1 MSETGANLARFHR
14 VPFVVELE
22 MGRLALDLESI
33 LRLREGDVLRIDH
46 PAGVPLRVLV
56 GGVELGFADMV
67 TMENQV
73 AARIT
78 RISTR
83 QSSGG
88 TLGSS

>member
-1 MSETGANLARFHR
+1 MSDIDVNVGRFHR
-14 VPFVVELE
+14 VPFLVELE
-22 MGRLALDLESI
+22 LGRLALDIENI
-33 LRLREGDVLRIDH
+33 LRLREGDVLRIES

-56 GGVELGFADMV
+56 GGVELGFAELV

-78 RISTR
+78 RISTP

-88 TLGSS
+88 PHGSS

>member
-1 MSETGANLARFHR
+1 MSDIDANLARLHR
-14 VPFVVELE
+14 VPLLVELE
-22 MGRLALDLESI
+22 LGRLALDLESI
-33 LRLREGDVLRIDH
+33 LRLREGDVLRIDQ

-56 GGVELGFADMV
+56 GGVELGFADLV

-78 RISTR
+78 RISTP

-88 TLGSS
+88 PHGSS